1 MSEQENN
8 KASAGSDHSLINASV
23 SFANQEAL
31 MKDVVKE
38 MIDKRISS
46 VLVED
51 EKGNI
56 VGIITERDIVH
67 KFTLL
72 ELDDKLTRTVA
83 TVMTRP
89 VEFVQVKDV
98 HQQIMKLHLEKRV
111 RHFPVLSAK
120 EPKRENLVGIVSIT
134 DIARNYMLAE
144 QNKSKNAK
152 SSEATKSAASLGKS
166 KPTVGIIASQRVLLN
181 AYIEIFNGLGFA
193 PQEVSDINKFASGPE
208 SEHQTLILDLDGF
221 SDARVHEFLPLAV
234 KAKFH
239 LVLTTSKPALLPI
252 FKRYISRDRQEIAMK
267 PLDISYLSWLLQ
279 TKWQA
284 H

>member
-1 MSEQENN
+1 MSEQPNN
-8 KASAGSDHSLINASV
+8 KASDGSGHSLINASV
-23 SFANQEAL
+23 SFASQEAL

-144 QNKSKNAK
+144 QKKSKNDK
-152 SSEATKSAASLGKS
+152 NPEATKSTAAQGKS
-166 KPTVGIIASQRVLLN
+166 KPVVGIIASQRVLLN
-181 AYIEIFNGLGFA
+181 AYIEIFNGLGFD
-193 PQEVSDINKFASGPE
+193 PQEVSDINKFAAGAGA
-208 SEHQTLILDLDGF
+208 EHQTLILDLDGF
-221 SDARVHEFLPLAV
+221 SDARVHDFLPLAV

-239 LVLTTSKPALLPI
+239 LVLTTSNPGLLPI
-252 FKRYISRDRQEIAMK
+252 FKRYINKDRQEIAMK

-279 TKWQA
+279 TKW
-284 H
+284 HTN